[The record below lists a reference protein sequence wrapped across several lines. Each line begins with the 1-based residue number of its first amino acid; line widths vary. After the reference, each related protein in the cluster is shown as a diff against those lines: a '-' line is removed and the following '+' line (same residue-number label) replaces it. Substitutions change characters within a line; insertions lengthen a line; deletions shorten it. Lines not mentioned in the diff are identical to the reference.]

1 MQIGMSGDFHMHTRF
16 SDGSGTVDDM
26 ARAALKRGLTEIAIT
41 DHMPLPFINRYAIDA
56 GQLMRYRQEIE
67 EVRQKYSG
75 RLRVNL
81 GLEIEYIAE
90 FRPWIES
97 LVRQGWDYLLV
108 SIHHLPGRERLH
120 LVNGTAGEFA
130 PLLEDFD
137 QDGRAL
143 CHRYYGTLQE
153 AISTG
158 WFDTVGHLD
167 VLKKHNRDFTFFDE
181 TSFWYRS
188 LVSETLEIISRQGV
202 KIEINTAGLGHPP
215 REQYPG
221 SIILREAAAKNIEFV
236 LSSDSHSAD
245 TLGQYFDKFSALMH
259 NQR

>member
-1 MQIGMSGDFHMHTRF
+1 MSGDFHMHTRF

-137 QDGRAL
+137 NDGRAL

-221 SIILREAAAKNIEFV
+221 SMILREAAAKNIEFV